1 MAKVRIQA
9 GSNAETAQ
17 ETSNQKY
24 SRGAIDILSR
34 VYRKE
39 GVAGW
44 YKVGLWISGLLP

>member
-9 GSNAETAQ
+9 GSKAEKAQ
-17 ETSNQKY
+17 EASNQKR

-39 GVAGW
+39 GLTGW
-44 YKVGLWISGLLP
+44 YKVGLWFF